1 VESNL
6 SATNTS
12 LVLTIPDMECPG
24 CAGKVESALLEINGV
39 KQVSTSVVAQRVT
52 IHYETGPNRDDE
64 IRLAIHRAGYTVGD
78 PSGSSPKT
86 WRSAENLRTI
96 LSGIFFAAALITRWV
111 LNEPD
116 TGFLW
121 NGPFEISTGFFL
133 LSALVGGINFFPAGF
148 SSLRSFSLDMNFLM
162 TAAIF
167 GAVAIGEYMESAAI
181 AFLFSVAELLEAFA
195 VARARRSLK
204 ALMDL
209 APDVAVVRKGTDEV
223 TIPVEEVQVGD
234 LALVRPGEKIPV
246 DGNVREGTSD
256 VDQSPITGESMSV
269 EKQPGARVFAGTLN
283 LEGYLEIETSR
294 PAAQS
299 TLTRIIRMVE
309 DAEDRRAPS
318 EKFVQKFSRY
328 YTPAVTGLA
337 LCIILIPVLLLGGDF
352 GTWCLRGLTLLVIA
366 CPCALVISTPVAV
379 VSGITS
385 AARNGVLIK
394 GGNFLESLADVRVV
408 AFDKTGTLTTGK
420 PELTDVL
427 PAKGHTREDILRI
440 AAALETRSQHPI
452 ARAVLVAAE
461 GLELPS
467 VTDFKSVTGKGVQ
480 ATIDART
487 YKLGKPGFL
496 ECGSTDS
503 VLELQQQGK
512 TTVLVGNSSETI
524 GVLAFAD
531 APRPGAAETIQR
543 LRKLGIE
550 RVVMLTGDN
559 STTAQNIAALLGIDE
574 WHADLMPEDKVE
586 IIEKL
591 SVQNGEVAMVG
602 DGVNDAP
609 AMARASVGIA
619 MGAAGTDAALETAD
633 VALMADDLTK
643 LPYLFRLTRK
653 ARRVIRQNVWSSLTI
668 KLCLAVGVI
677 PGFVSLVVAV
687 LAGDMGTSLGV
698 TGNALRLARV
708 KPE

>member
-1 VESNL
+1 M
-6 SATNTS
+6 
-12 LVLTIPDMECPG
+12 VLTIPDMECPG

-39 KQVSTSVVAQRVT
+39 NQVSTSVVAQRVT
-52 IHYETGPNRDDE
+52 IHYDTGPDLDGK
-64 IRLAIHRAGYTVGD
+64 IRLAIQKAGYTVGN
-78 PSGSSPKT
+78 PSDSLVKT
-86 WRSAENLRTI
+86 WRSPENLRTI
-96 LSGIFFAAALITRWV
+96 ISGIFFAAALISGWG
-111 LNEPD
+111 LNEPES
-116 TGFLW
+116 GFLW
-121 NGPFEISTGFFL
+121 NSPFEISTGFFL
-133 LSALVGGINFFPAGF
+133 LSALVGGVNFFPAAL

-162 TAAIF
+162 TAAIL
-167 GAVAIGEYMESAAI
+167 GAAAIGEYMESAAI
-181 AFLFSVAELLEAFA
+181 AFLFSVAELLETYA

-209 APDVAVVRKGTDEV
+209 APDVAVVRKGTDEI
-223 TIPVEEVQVGD
+223 TIPVEEVQIGD

-246 DGNVREGTSD
+246 DGSVREGNSD
-256 VDQSPITGESMSV
+256 VDQSPITGESLPV
-269 EKQPGARVFAGTLN
+269 EKQPGAQVFAGTLN
-283 LEGYLEIETSR
+283 LEGYLEIEATR

-299 TLTRIIRMVE
+299 TLTKIIKMVE

-337 LCIILIPVLLLGGDF
+337 LCVIVIPVLLLGGDF

-420 PELTDVL
+420 PKLTDVL
-427 PAKGHTREDILRI
+427 PANGHTQEDILKI

-452 ARAVLVAAE
+452 ARAVLAAAE
-461 GLELPS
+461 GLELPI
-467 VTDFKSVTGKGVQ
+467 VTDFKSVTGKGVE
-480 ATIDART
+480 ATIGAKT
-487 YKLGKPGFL
+487 YQMGKPGFL
-496 ECGSTDS
+496 ECGNTDS
-503 VLELQQQGK
+503 LLELQQQGK
-512 TTVLVGNSSETI
+512 TTVLVGNGSEPI
-524 GVLAFAD
+524 GILAFAD
-531 APRPGAAETIQR
+531 APRPGAAEAIQR
-543 LRKLGIE
+543 LRQVGIE

-559 STTAQNIAALLGIDE
+559 TNTAQNIAGQLGIDE
-574 WHADLMPEDKVE
+574 WYADLMPQEKVE
-586 IIEKL
+586 IIERL
-591 SVQNGEVAMVG
+591 NLENGEVAMVG

-609 AMARASVGIA
+609 AMACASVGIA

-643 LPYLFRLTRK
+643 LPYLFRLTK
-653 ARRVIRQNVWSSLTI
+653 KSRRVIRQNVWSSLTI
-668 KLCLAVGVI
+668 KLCLAIGVI
-677 PGFVSLVVAV
+677 PGLVSLVVAV

-708 KPE
+708 KPD